1 MDNNN
6 NNNTIPALAKITD
19 ALIKK
24 NIIVT
29 AGPIHNTVTPVPSIV
44 IDGVKQPLLNEPNI
58 KFQSKLNRENWK
70 TVIDVAKKNRD
81 LIDNKATVSRHHN
94 DMFVNDKFNWIF
106 FSIIMSILV
115 IFSIIICFSV
125 YYFIPQFRF

>member
-1 MDNNN
+1 MDNK

-24 NIIVT
+24 NTIVT
-29 AGPIHNTVTPVPSIV
+29 AGAIHNTVTTVPSIV

-58 KFQSKLNRENWK
+58 KFQSKLNRENWR

-81 LIDNKATVSRHHN
+81 LSDNKATVSRHHN

>member
-1 MDNNN
+1 MDNK

-24 NIIVT
+24 NTMVT
-29 AGPIHNTVTPVPSIV
+29 AGAIHNTVTTVPSIV

-58 KFQSKLNRENWK
+58 KFQSKLNRENWR

-81 LIDNKATVSRHHN
+81 LSDNKATVSRHHN

>member
-1 MDNNN
+1 MDNK

-24 NIIVT
+24 NTMVT
-29 AGPIHNTVTPVPSIV
+29 AGAIHNTVTTVPSIV

-58 KFQSKLNRENWK
+58 KFQSKLNRENWR

-81 LIDNKATVSRHHN
+81 LSDNKATVSRHHN
-94 DMFVNDKFNWIF
+94 EMFVNDKFNWIF